1 MWSWST
7 ISALLQALPA
17 ILRLFQSAV
26 DYAAVK
32 EATKAGRA
40 EAISEALI
48 IAANE
53 IDQAT
58 KIRVEADKIHAKDDT
73 DNAFDNE
80 FKR

>member
-17 ILRLFQSAV
+17 IIKLFQSAA

-32 EATKAGRA
+32 AATKAGRA
-40 EAISEALI
+40 EAISEALT

-53 IDQAT
+53 VDKAT
-58 KIRVEADKIHAKDDT
+58 QIRIEADKLHAKDQT
-73 DNAFDNE
+73 DGAFDKE
-80 FKR
+80 FER